1 MSGTNPLEIMTYNY
15 YRGMLFMGLER
26 YKEAIEC
33 FRRVLSQPTG
43 MVHQV
48 HMDAYVRISLLYLIV
63 HG

>member
-1 MSGTNPLEIMTYNY
+1 
-15 YRGMLFMGLER
+15 MLFMGLER